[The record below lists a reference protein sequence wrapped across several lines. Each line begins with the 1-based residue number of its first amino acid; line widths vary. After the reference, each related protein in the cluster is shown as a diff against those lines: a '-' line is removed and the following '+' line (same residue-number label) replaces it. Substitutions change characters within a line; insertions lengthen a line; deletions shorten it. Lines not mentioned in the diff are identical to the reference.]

1 MANKRRTLREK
12 MEANLCQVFSN
23 VDSSSLKTK
32 TTYTR
37 LAQSV
42 ERQPF
47 KLVVEGS
54 SPLSGV
60 AFVLPSLLT
69 SQNKST

>member
-1 MANKRRTLREK
+1 MILDIFGGIFTLFLSKKRGK
-12 MEANLCQVFSN
+12 
-23 VDSSSLKTK
+23 SLKA
-32 TTYTR
+32 R

-54 SPLSGV
+54 SPSSGD
-60 AFVLPSLLT
+60 FFY
-69 SQNKST
+69 

>member
-1 MANKRRTLREK
+1 MGCAPLT
-12 MEANLCQVFSN
+12 Q
-23 VDSSSLKTK
+23 
-32 TTYTR
+32 

-54 SPLSGV
+54 SPSLGGGKADAFKSVKGGEMEGMCLKTGV
-60 AFVLPSLLT
+60 RVP
-69 SQNKST
+69 

>member
-1 MANKRRTLREK
+1 
-12 MEANLCQVFSN
+12 METAP
-23 VDSSSLKTK
+23 
-32 TTYTR
+32 YTR

-54 SPLSGV
+54 SPSSGEEFH
-60 AFVLPSLLT
+60 AFSLKTLIRYGLMVMISGFHPEDRGSIPRIGT
-69 SQNKST
+69 TGSKP

>member
-1 MANKRRTLREK
+1 MNGKGWTG
-12 MEANLCQVFSN
+12 NG
-23 VDSSSLKTK
+23 SLKLVYIFAGFQLIVK
-32 TTYTR
+32 LTR

-54 SPLSGV
+54 SPSSGDHSFSS
-60 AFVLPSLLT
+60 AF
-69 SQNKST
+69 